1 VSRPLRSRAPRGRWL
16 LVAPPQDAAAG
27 PFRQLAAEWPSAE
40 WVPDRFDALAAAAA
54 ATSRDPVAG
63 ALFCESA
70 VAADAVSLAASFR
83 EVDPSVAVVAW
94 LPLRGATT
102 VTSLPAIRC
111 DLESEAIR
119 AELLKGEVSP
129 VENLSVPP
137 ATNDADGG
145 RPDPVPAVTET
156 RPVPSAS
163 EPPRGDFAPV
173 VELLAAEPPAKE
185 TPVGDLE
192 LVRAVIDGGGALA
205 ATALRAIRQRV
216 GDRGI
221 ELLPAEPLPA
231 DGATSLVEVR
241 SGSERLGWL
250 RSGQAPASILATW
263 SGWLAGWLE
272 LDARQRL
279 LERQSS
285 TDDLTGVGNR
295 RAFEAVLAE
304 TLAAAR
310 PRRRPVTL
318 MVFDI
323 DNFKTYNDRFGHEA
337 GDEVLREVVQ
347 VLRSVIR
354 KGDHVFRIGGDEFV
368 VIFADASGPR
378 AAGTS
383 PIESVEQV
391 VRRFQTQVFRM
402 RLPKLGLDAPG
413 TVTISAGLATYPW
426 DGLDAASLLR
436 HADQLAMQSKRSGK
450 NQLTF
455 GPGAQQ
461 FAAPK

>member
-1 VSRPLRSRAPRGRWL
+1 MSRPFRSRAPRGRWL
-16 LVAPPQDAAAG
+16 LVAPPHDAAAG

-40 WVPDRFDALAAAAA
+40 WVPDRFDALAAVAA
-54 ATSRDPVAG
+54 ATSREPVVG

-70 VAADAVSLAASFR
+70 VAADATSLAASFR
-83 EVDPSVAVVAW
+83 EVDPAVEVVAW
-94 LPLRGATT
+94 IPAGAATT
-102 VTSLPAIRC
+102 LTNLPAIRC
-111 DLESEAIR
+111 EPESEAIR
-119 AELLKGEVSP
+119 AELLKGEAAP
-129 VENLSVPP
+129 VESLSVPP
-137 ATNDADGG
+137 APIDAGG
-145 RPDPVPAVTET
+145 RRPDPVPAVAET
-156 RPVPSAS
+156 RPSPS
-163 EPPRGDFAPV
+163 
-173 VELLAAEPPAKE
+173 AAEPPPSDRPPVVEVIAAE
-185 TPVGDLE
+185 DPARDAPVGDLD
-192 LVRAVIDGGGALA
+192 LVRAVIDGGGALP

-231 DGATSLVEVR
+231 DGASSLVEVR
-241 SGSERLGWL
+241 SGGGRLGWL
-250 RSGQAPASILATW
+250 RSAYAPASMLATW
-263 SGWLAGWLE
+263 AGWLAGWLE
-272 LDARQRL
+272 LDARHRL

-337 GDEVLREVVQ
+337 GDEVLCEVVQ

-378 AAGTS
+378 GAGTT

-391 VRRFQTQVFRM
+391 VRRFQAQVFRM